1 MINRVHAIGV
11 DWADEKHDV
20 SVLDEVGNEVL
31 RRSFEESVDGFVEFG
46 RILDEWSA
54 DNIDLVASIE
64 KPDGRVVDLIL
75 DHNVK
80 LYPVNS
86 KTLKGARNIHRS
98 SGGRSDA
105 FDAFVLADFIRTHL
119 QTLTPIL
126 PNSPQI
132 TELKILT
139 RGYDQQMRHLK
150 RLIVQ
155 LRQTLKSFYRR
166 PLEVFGELCHPSFR
180 GFLRQVQTPQELG
193 MGAYFGDEECLFL

>member
-155 LRQTLKSFYRR
+155 LRQTFKILLSQALRGVWR
-166 PLEVFGELCHPSFR
+166 TVPSQLPRIPQTSANPPGTGETHALQIS
-180 GFLRQVQTPQELG
+180 GLR
-193 MGAYFGDEECLFL
+193 